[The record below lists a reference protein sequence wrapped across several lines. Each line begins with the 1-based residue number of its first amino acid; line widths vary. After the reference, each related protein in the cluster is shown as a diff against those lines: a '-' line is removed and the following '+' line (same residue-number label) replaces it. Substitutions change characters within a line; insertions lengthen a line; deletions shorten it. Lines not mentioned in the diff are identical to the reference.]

1 MAANVT
7 FDFGDR
13 EASNTTLV
21 VPANAVGEDSN
32 GRFVF
37 LIEGEGESAKVKKQ
51 AISIGDLTTEGFE
64 IQSGLTLGQK
74 IATAGLQT
82 LLDGQEVKLQ

>member
-1 MAANVT
+1 LSK
-7 FDFGDR
+7 DI
-13 EASNTTLV
+13 LV

-37 LIEGEGESAKVKKQ
+37 VIQGDTEKAQVNKQTITVGELTPQGFVVK
-51 AISIGDLTTEGFE
+51 
-64 IQSGLTLGQK
+64 SGLKAGQK

-82 LLDGQEVKLQ
+82 LLNGQEVKLN